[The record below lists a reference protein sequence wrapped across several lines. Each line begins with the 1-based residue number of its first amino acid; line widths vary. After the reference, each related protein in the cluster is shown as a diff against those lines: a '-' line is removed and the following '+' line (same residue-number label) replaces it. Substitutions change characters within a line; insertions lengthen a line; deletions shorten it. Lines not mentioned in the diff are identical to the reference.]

1 MARTVKCVKL
11 DREADGL
18 DRQPF
23 PGDKGLWIFNNV
35 SKQAWQEWLDLQ
47 TMLINEH
54 QLTPF
59 EPRAKIFLEQER
71 EKFLLG
77 DGGGRPEGY
86 VPPNQ

>member
-18 DRQPF
+18 DTQPF
-23 PGDKGLWIFNNV
+23 PGEKGLWIFNNV
-35 SKQAWQEWLDLQ
+35 SKQVWQEWLSLQ

-59 EPRAKIFLEQER
+59 EPRAKTFLEQER
-71 EKFLLG
+71 DKFFL
-77 DGGGRPEGY
+77 GGGGERPDGY